1 MKNERVAL
9 IVPKCLEVQI
19 LQLTHLREMRR
30 HLTAAE
36 ISLSYQIKESA
47 GRMGC
52 DDLQAECEGDVI
64 TIAKIIKASHKFD
77 LYRFKQEHEDLYIQY
92 SSEERKELH
101 IQPEAIL
108 LATKQESKQE
118 KNI

>member
-1 MKNERVAL
+1 MKNERTAL
-9 IVPKCLEVQI
+9 IIPKSLEEQVI
-19 LQLTHLREMRR
+19 QLAHLREMRK
-30 HLTAAE
+30 HLAAAE

-52 DDLQAECEGDVI
+52 DDLQAECKGEVI

-108 LATKQESKQE
+108 LATKQESK
-118 KNI
+118 